1 MYLGFTGGSFGIFQ
15 VVYVEDTRP
24 EVVVV
29 DQPAVVAPV
38 APPGVCASLFL
49 VFTKV
54 NFFLL
59 LVAILKLV
67 PFLVQPYYVRHPVRG
82 KKTKFDMKKQYK
94 MLYIACRLHLMKMT

>member
-1 MYLGFTGGSFGIFQ
+1 MGFTGGSFGIFQ

-38 APPGVCASLFL
+38 APAGVCASFVFSLFL

-54 NFFLL
+54 IFFTCGNFKTCPISSAALL
-59 LVAILKLV
+59 CETSS
-67 PFLVQPYYVRHPVRG
+67 PW
-82 KKTKFDMKKQYK
+82 
-94 MLYIACRLHLMKMT
+94 